1 MCLAVPVRI
10 ETLTGPASGV
20 VPLSGV
26 SRAVDLS
33 LIDNPQPGDFVL
45 MHAGFAI
52 ERVDE
57 AEAQRTLTLFREML
71 TQDPPEKNPGGAQ

>member
-10 ETLTGPASGV
+10 EKLTSPATGV
-20 VPLSGV
+20 VSLAGV

-45 MHAGFAI
+45 LHAGYAI
-52 ERVDE
+52 EKMDE
-57 AEAQRTLTLFREML
+57 AEAQRTLALFRDILAE
-71 TQDPPEKNPGGAQ
+71 DAAENPGGGQ